1 MKLLIDIIGWI
12 GSIEVILAY
21 GLNSYQKLNSDSL
34 TFQVLNVTGAFFL
47 IINTIY
53 YGAFPSAFINVVWV
67 LIALPAIYRIV
78 KGKKSPA

>member
-34 TFQVLNVTGAFFL
+34 TFQVLNLTGAFFL

-67 LIALPAIYRIV
+67 LIALPAIYRIL
-78 KGKKSPA
+78 KGKKASV